1 MTLVTAKKNQKKNQK
16 KNTVVTY
23 HFKAALYL
31 ALSHLSQTRG
41 SSYDII

>member
-1 MTLVTAKKNQKKNQK
+1 MTLVTAKKKKQKNK
-16 KNTVVTY
+16 KYGNNNY

-31 ALSHLSQTRG
+31 AFSHLSQTRG